1 MLFNSYYFI
10 LLFLPITW
18 CIYFGLNALKKYKLA
33 QVSLVAA
40 SLFFYGYYNWYY
52 LSIIC
57 VSIIVN
63 YGIAKVIGREN
74 YKHRKSILT
83 LGLAFNIGLLL
94 YFKYTNFFIDNINA
108 IFHTDFFVRQIL
120 LPLGIS
126 FYTFQ
131 QIGFL
136 VDVYREETENLQLEF
151 LDYAEFVSFFPQL
164 VAGPIVSKELIYQI
178 KDLSNR
184 KVNFDNMAG
193 GLMLFAIGLFKKV
206 ILADTFAR
214 AVNWG
219 FSNISGMNSV
229 DAVIVMLSYTF
240 QIYFDFS
247 GYSDMALGLAGMF
260 NFKLPLNFNAPYQSY
275 DILEFWQRWHMTLT
289 SFLQKY
295 IYIPLGG
302 NRKGKVRTYVNV
314 LAVFLIS
321 GFWHGANWTF
331 VVWGMLHGVAS
342 VLNRT
347 FKKQWDK
354 LHRAFRWICTFVF
367 INLTWLVFRADT
379 LSQAKEMIAKIFA
392 GEMGRVSK
400 VLAAKYSLMETEI
413 LNYILLQ
420 NYALSQTYMIYVFII
435 VSTMIVVCVRPF
447 CMKKFSPN
455 IRNFLGIMFIIVWS
469 VLSLA
474 GESDFIY
481 FGF

>member
-10 LLFLPITW
+10 LIFLPITW
-18 CIYFGLNALKKYKLA
+18 CIYFGLNTAKRYRLA
-33 QVSLVAA
+33 QASLVAA

-52 LSIIC
+52 LGIIC

-63 YGIAKVIGREN
+63 YGIAKSIGGGYYR
-74 YKHRKSILT
+74 HRKGMLT
-83 LGLAFNIGLLL
+83 LGIVFNLALLL
-94 YFKYTNFFIDNINA
+94 YFKYTNFFIDNINF
-108 IFHTDFFVRQIL
+108 IFHTDIFIKQIL

-136 VDVYREETENLQLEF
+136 VDVYREEIDDLQLEF
-151 LDYAEFVSFFPQL
+151 LDYATFVSFFPQL
-164 VAGPIVSKELIYQI
+164 VAGPIVSKDLIYQI
-178 KDLSNR
+178 KDLSKR
-184 KVNFDNMAG
+184 KIDFDNMAG
-193 GLMLFAIGLFKKV
+193 GLALFAIGLFKKV

-219 FSNISGMNSV
+219 FENISGMNSV
-229 DAVIVMLSYTF
+229 DAFIVMLSYTF

-260 NFKLPLNFNAPYQSY
+260 NFKLPINFNAPYQSY

-289 SFLQKY
+289 GFLQKY

-302 NRKGKVRTYVNV
+302 NRKSKIRTYLNV
-314 LAVFLIS
+314 LIVFLIS

-331 VVWGMLHGVAS
+331 VVWGILHGVAS
-342 VLNRT
+342 VLNRI
-347 FKKQWDK
+347 FKKQWDR
-354 LHRAFRWICTFVF
+354 LHGAFRWMCTFMF

-379 LSQAKEMIAKIFA
+379 LLQAKEVIGKIFA
-392 GEMGRVSK
+392 GEMGSVSEQMMRRFAPIE
-400 VLAAKYSLMETEI
+400 VQLIHVGFAR
-413 LNYILLQ
+413 NYF
-420 NYALSQTYMIYVFII
+420 IYVFLLLAVFI
-435 VSTMIVVCVRPF
+435 VLNFRSYCTTRFRPKIWN
-447 CMKKFSPN
+447 C
-455 IRNFLGIMFIIVWS
+455 LGITVLLVWS

>member
-18 CIYFGLNALKKYKLA
+18 CIYFGLNAVKKYKLA
-33 QVSLVAA
+33 QFMLVAA

-57 VSIIVN
+57 VSIIAN
-63 YGIAKVIGREN
+63 YVLAKLIREGN
-74 YKHRKSILT
+74 DRHRKGILI
-83 LGLAFNIGLLL
+83 LGLVFNIGLLFC
-94 YFKYTNFFIDNINA
+94 FKYTNFFIDNINY
-108 IFHTDFFVRQIL
+108 IFHTDILVKQIL

-136 VDVYREETENLQLEF
+136 VDVYREETDDLQLDF
-151 LDYAEFVSFFPQL
+151 LSYAEFVSFFPQL
-164 VAGPIVSKELIYQI
+164 VAGPIVSKDLIYQI
-178 KDLSNR
+178 KDLQKR
-184 KVNFDNMAG
+184 KIDFDNMAV
-193 GLMLFAIGLFKKV
+193 GLMLFTVGLFKKV

-219 FSNISGMNSV
+219 FGNISGINSV

-247 GYSDMALGLAGMF
+247 GYSDMALGLAKMF
-260 NFKLPLNFNAPYQSY
+260 NFKLPLNFNAPYKSH

-289 SFLQKY
+289 NFLQKY
-295 IYIPLGG
+295 IYIPMGG
-302 NRKGKVRTYVNV
+302 NRKGKVHTYMNV
-314 LAVFLIS
+314 LIVFLIS

-331 VVWGMLHGVAS
+331 IVWGMIHGVAS
-342 VLNRT
+342 VLNRI
-347 FKKQWDK
+347 FKKQWDR
-354 LHRAFRWICTFVF
+354 LHRITRWICTFTF
-367 INLTWLVFRADT
+367 INFTWLIFRADN
-379 LSQAKEMIAKIFA
+379 LFQAKEMAAKIFA
-392 GEMGRVSK
+392 GEIGRVSDE
-400 VLAAKYSLMETEI
+400 LAAQFSLIEI
-413 LNYILLQ
+413 EVLNYTFSRSCLL
-420 NYALSQTYMIYVFII
+420 YVFMVASIII
-435 VSTMIVVCVRPF
+435 VLRFSPI
-447 CMKKFSPN
+447 CMKKIRVN
-455 IRNFLGIMFIIVWS
+455 IWNFFGVTILLVWS

-474 GESDFIY
+474 GKSDFIY

>member
-18 CIYFGLNALKKYKLA
+18 CIYFGLNAVKKYKLA
-33 QVSLVAA
+33 QFWLVAS

-57 VSIIVN
+57 VSIIIN
-63 YGIAKVIGREN
+63 YALAKTIGGGYHR
-74 YKHRKSILT
+74 HRKSILIV
-83 LGLAFNIGLLL
+83 GIFFNIGLLL

-108 IFHTDFFVRQIL
+108 IFHTDFFVEQIL

-136 VDVYREETENLQLEF
+136 VDVYRKETDDLQLDF
-151 LDYAEFVSFFPQL
+151 LTYAEFVSFFPQL
-164 VAGPIVSKELIYQI
+164 VAGPIVSKDLVYQI
-178 KDLSNR
+178 RDLQKR
-184 KVNFDNMAG
+184 KIDFDNMAY
-193 GLMLFAIGLFKKV
+193 GLMLFAVGLFKKV

-219 FSNISGMNSV
+219 FGSISAMNSV

-247 GYSDMALGLAGMF
+247 GYSDMALGLARMF
-260 NFKLPLNFNAPYQSY
+260 NFTLPLNFNAPYQSH

-289 SFLQKY
+289 GFLQKY

-302 NRKGKVRTYVNV
+302 NRKGKAHTYLNV
-314 LAVFLIS
+314 LIVFLIS

-331 VVWGMLHGVAS
+331 VVWGLIHGAAS
-342 VLNRT
+342 VLNRI

-354 LHRAFRWICTFVF
+354 IHRIFRWTCTFTF
-367 INLTWLVFRADT
+367 INFTWLIFRADN
-379 LSQAKEMIAKIFA
+379 LFQAKEMTAKIFA
-392 GEMGRVSK
+392 GEMGRVSGE
-400 VLAAKYSLMETEI
+400 LAAQFSLIEVEV
-413 LNYILLQ
+413 LNYTFSRNCLIYALIVAAIIVVLRISPICMQKFRISIWNFFGVTILL
-420 NYALSQTYMIYVFII
+420 
-435 VSTMIVVCVRPF
+435 
-447 CMKKFSPN
+447 
-455 IRNFLGIMFIIVWS
+455 VWS
-469 VLSLA
+469 VLSLS
-474 GESDFIY
+474 GKSDFIY

>member
-10 LLFLPITW
+10 LLFLPFTI
-18 CIYFGLNALKKYKLA
+18 CIYFWLNTLEKYRLA

-57 VSIIVN
+57 VSIVVN
-63 YGIAKVIGREN
+63 YSIAKIQFRLGGGYN
-74 YKHRKSILT
+74 KQRKGILI
-83 LGLAFNIGLLL
+83 LGVAFNIAILL

-108 IFHTDFFVRQIL
+108 VFHTDFFVEQIL

-136 VDVYREETENLQLEF
+136 VDVYREETEDIQFEF
-151 LDYAEFVSFFPQL
+151 WDYAEFVSFFPQL
-164 VAGPIVSKELIYQI
+164 VAGPIVSKDLIYQI
-178 KDLSNR
+178 KDTSRR
-184 KVNFDNMAG
+184 KVDFDNMAR
-193 GLMLFAIGLFKKV
+193 GLMLFTIGLFKKV
-206 ILADTFAR
+206 ILADTFAK

-219 FSNISGMNSV
+219 FSDISAMSSL

-247 GYSDMALGLAGMF
+247 GYSDMALGLAQMF
-260 NFKLPLNFNAPYQSY
+260 NFELPLNFNAPYQSY

-289 SFLQKY
+289 GFLQKY

-302 NRKGKVRTYVNV
+302 NRKGKLRTYLNV
-314 LAVFLIS
+314 LIVFLVS

-342 VLNRT
+342 VLNRI

-354 LHRAFRWICTFVF
+354 LYFAFRWICTFVF
-367 INLTWLVFRADT
+367 INLTWLVFRANT
-379 LSQAKEMIAKIFA
+379 LIQAKEIVGKVFSMEV
-392 GEMGRVSK
+392 GSVSK
-400 VLAAKYSLMETEI
+400 ELSAKFSLIEMKALSLTFA
-413 LNYILLQ
+413 Q
-420 NYALSQTYMIYVFII
+420 NYAMYVFLLLGFFI
-435 VSTMIVVCVRPF
+435 VFKIRPYCMRRFKPSIWNYFGVMI
-447 CMKKFSPN
+447 
-455 IRNFLGIMFIIVWS
+455 LLVWS
-469 VLSLA
+469 IISLA
-474 GESDFIY
+474 GETDFIY

>member
-10 LLFLPITW
+10 LIFLPITW
-18 CIYFGLNALKKYKLA
+18 CTYFGLNAVKKYKLA
-33 QVSLVAA
+33 QLSLVAA

-63 YGIAKVIGREN
+63 YGSAKAIGGGYCR
-74 YKHRKSILT
+74 YRKSALIL
-83 LGLAFNIGLLL
+83 GVAFNIALLL
-94 YFKYTNFFIDNINA
+94 YFKYTNFFIDNINY
-108 IFHTDFFVRQIL
+108 IFHADFFVKQIL

-136 VDVYREETENLQLEF
+136 VDVYREETENLQLGF

-164 VAGPIVSKELIYQI
+164 VAGPIVSKDLIYQI
-178 KDLSNR
+178 KDLSKR
-184 KVNFDNMAG
+184 KIDFDNMAE
-193 GLMLFAIGLFKKV
+193 GLMLFTIGLFKKV

-219 FSNISGMNSV
+219 FGAIGALNSIE
-229 DAVIVMLSYTF
+229 AVVVMLSYTF

-289 SFLQKY
+289 NFLQKY

-302 NRKGKVRTYVNV
+302 NRKGKARTYLNV
-314 LAVFLIS
+314 LIVFLIS

-331 VVWGMLHGVAS
+331 VVWGMLHGTAS
-342 VLNRT
+342 VLNRI
-347 FKKQWDK
+347 FKKQLDR
-354 LHRAFRWICTFVF
+354 LHGAFRWICTFLF
-367 INLTWLVFRADT
+367 INLTWLIFRADT
-379 LSQAKEMIAKIFA
+379 LQQAKEMLGKIFA
-392 GEMGRVSK
+392 GEMGGISERLAERFSLIEIEVLNLSFSQNRLIYIF
-400 VLAAKYSLMETEI
+400 VLAAVFIVMNFNPSCTKEFKPDIRNCLGI
-413 LNYILLQ
+413 IILL
-420 NYALSQTYMIYVFII
+420 
-435 VSTMIVVCVRPF
+435 
-447 CMKKFSPN
+447 
-455 IRNFLGIMFIIVWS
+455 VWS

-474 GESDFIY
+474 GRSEFIY